1 MLNSKEKYQAFQLG
15 YFAGELLM
23 SKGVIQPDFQFNNIG
38 FRKGKPILL
47 DYADIITVDLPSE
60 LTKDSVRTIKES
72 IFSLADNY
80 EGSFKHNSYLRAGF
94 LARTGMLG
102 HMVYAAAR
110 DNTYSSFWFIEKN
123 LKNKEYNLSRIT
135 KWSDVKAVI
144 NEWMEV
150 PLDLFGI
157 GNVQEVSE
165 TEEKRELVYE
175 INNYYLKN
183 TLHILSLVDDSIM
196 NEKKYAVKL
205 YLDIALT
212 ALDYGMPYMAYG
224 FSQKCKSITD
234 EEQVVQDCSMILR
247 QTFKYVEEYVHIVDK
262 YINVEPIELMWILE
276 DFDITVTK

>member
-1 MLNSKEKYQAFQLG
+1 MLDSKGKYQAFQLG

-38 FRKGKPILL
+38 IRNGKPVLL
-47 DYADIITVDLPSE
+47 DYADIITVNLPAE

-80 EGSFKHNSYLRAGF
+80 EGSFEHNSYLRAGF

-102 HMVYAAAR
+102 HIVYADAR
-110 DNTYSSFWFIEKN
+110 DNTYSSFLFVEKN
-123 LKNKEYNLSRIT
+123 LKNKEYSLGRIT

-144 NEWMEV
+144 SEWMEIQ
-150 PLDLFGI
+150 LDSFG
-157 GNVQEVSE
+157 GANMKMASE

-183 TLHILSLVDDSIM
+183 TFHILVLVDNSIM
-196 NEKKYAVKL
+196 NEKKYVAEV

-212 ALDYGMPYMAYG
+212 ALKYGMPYMAYG
-224 FSQKCKSITD
+224 FSKKCKTIT
-234 EEQVVQDCSMILR
+234 S
-247 QTFKYVEEYVHIVDK
+247 
-262 YINVEPIELMWILE
+262 
-276 DFDITVTK
+276 

>member
-23 SKGVIQPDFQFNNIG
+23 SKGVIHPDFQFNNIG
-38 FRKGKPILL
+38 IRNGKPILL
-47 DYADIITVDLPSE
+47 DYADIITVDLPVE

-80 EGSFKHNSYLRAGF
+80 EGSFELNSYLRAGF

-102 HMVYAAAR
+102 HMVYADAR
-110 DNTYSSFWFIEKN
+110 DNKYSSFLFVEKN
-123 LKNKEYNLSRIT
+123 LKNKEYSLGRIT

-144 NEWMEV
+144 GEWMEV
-150 PLDLFGI
+150 PLDLFGM
-157 GNVQEVSE
+157 GNVKKVSE

-183 TLHILSLVDDSIM
+183 TFHIFALVDNSIM
-196 NEKKYAVKL
+196 NEKKHVAGV

-212 ALDYGMPYMAYG
+212 ALKYGMPYMAYG
-224 FSQKCKSITD
+224 FSKKCKTITS
-234 EEQVVQDCSMILR
+234 EQKIIQACNIILGH
-247 QTFKYVEEYVHIVDK
+247 TFKYVEEYVQLVDK
-262 YINVEPIELMWILE
+262 YINFGPIELMWILE
-276 DFDITVTK
+276 DFDITVTS

>member
-80 EGSFKHNSYLRAGF
+80 EGSFEHISYLRAGF

-102 HMVYAAAR
+102 HMVYAAVR
-110 DNTYSSFWFIEKN
+110 DNAYSSFWFFEKN

-135 KWSDVKAVI
+135 KWSDVKVVI

-157 GNVQEVSE
+157 GNVPEVSE

-196 NEKKYAVKL
+196 NEKKNAVKL

-212 ALDYGMPYMAYG
+212 ALNYGMPYMAYG